1 MASVRSEA
9 SGSGVVGETEEFSDQ
24 EPDLDSDSG
33 LPGNILLIHYS
44 LNYIDYILDYGNSC
58 LVRLIT

>member
-1 MASVRSEA
+1 M
-9 SGSGVVGETEEFSDQ
+9 VGETEEFSDQ

-44 LNYIDYILDYGNSC
+44 FNYIDYILDYDN
-58 LVRLIT
+58 